1 MKIRLFDPSRH
12 GRLFYCLIGL
22 LLALGITP
30 PAQADTTTVQD
41 VVYRADGT
49 PASGTLVISWGN
61 SELARVGN
69 NYFGIKAWRGH
80 QAIELPTLEYVDG
93 APVHVA
99 AKFAKYASMLEC
111 FADRDRIIATLP
123 AYQEACAAAG
133 DPAAF
138 ARALARHW
146 ATDPHYAENLLCVYR
161 VHGLGRLDQRSPVA
175 RSQSA
180 VGA

>member
-1 MKIRLFDPSRH
+1 MTKEEFIAAAIAAAQVSSATS
-12 GRLFYCLIGL
+12 GL
-22 LLALGITP
+22 PAGVTV
-30 PAQADTTTVQD
+30 AQA
-41 VVYRADGT
+41 ALES
-49 PASGTLVISWGN
+49 AWGK
-61 SELARVGN
+61 SELARVAN

-80 QAIELPTLEYVDG
+80 EAIEMPTLEYVDG
-93 APVHVA
+93 APVRVA

-146 ATDPHYAENLLCVYR
+146 ATDPRYAENLLCVYR
-161 VHGLGRLDQRSPVA
+161 VHGLDRLDRRSPVVI
-175 RSQSA
+175 SQSPVA
-180 VGA
+180 L